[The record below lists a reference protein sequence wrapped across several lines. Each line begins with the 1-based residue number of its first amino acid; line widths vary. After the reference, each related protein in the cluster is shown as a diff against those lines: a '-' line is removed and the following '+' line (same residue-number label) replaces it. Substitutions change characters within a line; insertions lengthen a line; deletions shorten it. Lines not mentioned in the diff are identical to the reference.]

1 MKDINEKAL
10 HDAINRILKAG
21 HSPEV
26 QKRQK
31 SQQLAD
37 DVDEFL
43 RKGGKI
49 TEVPMGQSGITG
61 NEKQVDG
68 YISEGRNRADKKYST
83 RNSTTTVYRL
93 GSTAAKYDGKP
104 CRTCGGTLRYQS
116 NDRCV
121 ACIQKASK
129 EKRNAETES
138 A

>member
-1 MKDINEKAL
+1 MSEMNETLLENLLLKTGNLPDAKKAL
-10 HDAINRILKAG
+10 
-21 HSPEV
+21 
-26 QKRQK
+26 QRQ
-31 SQQLAD
+31 QWAN
-37 DVDEFL
+37 DVDEYL
-43 RKGGKI
+43 RNGGKI